1 MNKSF
6 IQNLAHQ
13 LRTYYAALSPMKRV
27 SLITATFIIVGA
39 VIATGVVISGR
50 SYTPLFTNIPPEQ
63 LPIIIAK
70 LQEKQVPYQTTDNGK
85 TITVAPEF
93 LHSTQMMLMTETN
106 LTKVGQLG
114 FELFDKDS
122 FGTTSYVQRIN
133 YQRALQGE
141 LVRTINSLDSVKNS
155 KVILA
160 MPPKKT
166 FLEESEAPSASVV
179 VDLREG
185 KTLNVDQVKGIIHL
199 VASAVEGLEPEKVTV
214 VDSRGKVLSKNIVG
228 GVAAASNDMM
238 EFKINREREMES
250 RIEDILSKVVGT
262 AKVTARV
269 NADVNF
275 KQISSVEEIVD
286 PEKQAMKS
294 IQTEEEKLR
303 GNRTNTAGV
312 PGSRSNLPGAEEPG
326 NVGFKQDVD
335 KELKTVNYENTKT
348 VRNIKEP
355 VGNIERLSVA
365 VLVDGVTTYTTDKE
379 GKTTE
384 KWTARSPEELAQY
397 ETIVKN
403 AIGFDEKRGDAVKI
417 ENIRFTKEDFT
428 ESDKILSALEKKK
441 LISYLVK
448 WGVIAMSFG
457 LFFFVAV
464 RPFMRWI
471 TESFQESVDE
481 MLPKTIEEL
490 EDLQKVDNSLPGMS
504 GALPMLEETID
515 PDKAES
521 ELLKERIMTLIQSDN
536 VKATYALNSWLED
549 SRRTS

>member
-1 MNKSF
+1 MNKTF
-6 IQNLAHQ
+6 LQNLAHQ
-13 LRTYYAALSPMKRV
+13 LKTYYAGLSPMKRV
-27 SLITATFIIVGA
+27 SVISATFIIVAA
-39 VIATGVVISGR
+39 VIVVTMIMSGR
-50 SYTPLFTNIPPEQ
+50 TYTTLFTNIPNEQ
-63 LPIIIAK
+63 LPLIIGK
-70 LQEKQVPYQTTDNGK
+70 LQEKQIPYQTIDNGK
-85 TITVAPEF
+85 TITVPPEF
-93 LHSTQMMLMTETN
+93 LHSTQMMLMSETGFA
-106 LTKVGQLG
+106 KVGQLG

-141 LVRTINSLDSVKNS
+141 LIRVINSLDSIKNS

-160 MPPKKT
+160 LPPKRT
-166 FLEESEAPSASVV
+166 FLEESDSPSASVV
-179 VDLREG
+179 VDLKDG
-185 KTLNVDQVKGIIHL
+185 KNLNIDQVRGIIHL
-199 VASAVEGLEPEKVTV
+199 VASAVEGMDPEKVTV
-214 VDSRGKVLSKNIVG
+214 VDSRGKVLSRNIVG

-238 EFKINREREMES
+238 EFKIGREHAFEE

-262 AKVTARV
+262 GKITARV

-275 KQISSVEEIVD
+275 RQITSVEEIVD
-286 PEKQAMKS
+286 PEKQALKS
-294 IQTEEEKLR
+294 MQTEEEKLR
-303 GNRTNTAGV
+303 GNRSNSSGV
-312 PGSRSNLPGAEEPG
+312 PGARSNLPGAEDAG
-326 NVGFKQDVD
+326 QSGFKQDVD

-348 VRNIKEP
+348 VRNVKEP

-365 VLVDGVTTYTTDKE
+365 VLVDGVTTQTVDKD
-379 GKTTE
+379 GKVTE
-384 KWTARSPEELAQY
+384 KWTPRSVEEIAQY

-403 AIGFDEKRGDAVKI
+403 SIGFDEKRGDSVKI
-417 ENIRFTKEDFT
+417 ENIKFSKEDFT
-428 ESDKILSALEKKK
+428 ESDKIISSLERKK

-448 WGVIAMSFG
+448 WGVIAMSFA

-471 TESFQESVDE
+471 TESFQDSVDE

-521 ELLKERIMTLIQSDN
+521 ELLKERIISLIQSDN
-536 VKATYALNSWLED
+536 LKATYALNSWLED
-549 SRRTS
+549 SRRAN